1 VKNYRKNSNKSLK
14 NSKNSGGIFDLATKL
29 SQINS
34 LEQTMAQPEFW
45 NDQEEANK
53 IILELKILKRQSEPI
68 LKAEADVKNIGE
80 LVELVESD
88 DAETLNSL
96 KSELV
101 DLEKSVDKL
110 EIDLL
115 LSEKEDR
122 YNAFL
127 SIHAGAGGTESC
139 DWTSMLLR
147 MYDRWAEN
155 NSFSVD
161 NIDMLAGEEAGVK
174 SVTILIKGVFAY
186 GRLKGENGVH
196 RLVRISPFDSNKRRH
211 TSFASVE
218 VIPEIDK
225 DINIE
230 IKEDDLRI
238 DVYRSGGA
246 GGQHVNTTDSAVRIT
261 HIPTGLVVQC
271 QNERSQIKN
280 RATAMKMLKSKLYKR
295 ELRQRQEEADK
306 QNQKK
311 KKIEW
316 GSQIRSYVMHP
327 YSMIKDHRTGVETG
341 NVPAVMDGKLDDF
354 LDGFLKW
361 QVKPE

>member
-1 VKNYRKNSNKSLK
+1 
-14 NSKNSGGIFDLATKL
+14 
-29 SQINS
+29 
-34 LEQTMAQPEFW
+34 MAQPDFW
-45 NDQEEANK
+45 NDQEAANN
-53 IILELKILKRQSEPI
+53 IIQELKIIKRQAEPI
-68 LKAEADVKNIGE
+68 IKADADLKNIGE
-80 LVELVESD
+80 LIEIVDSD
-88 DAETLNSL
+88 DAETLNQI
-96 KSELV
+96 KAELI
-101 DLEKSVDKL
+101 DLEKAVDKL

-115 LSEKEDR
+115 LSAKEDR
-122 YNAFL
+122 SNAFV

-147 MYDRWAEN
+147 MYKRWAEN
-155 NSFSVD
+155 NAFGVD
-161 NIDMLAGEEAGVK
+161 NIDLLAGEEAGVK
-174 SVTILIKGVFAY
+174 SVTILIKGVFVY
-186 GRLKGENGVH
+186 GKLKGENGVH

-218 VIPEIDK
+218 VIPEIDQ

-261 HIPTGLVVQC
+261 HVPTGIVVQC

-280 RATAMKMLKSKLYKR
+280 RATAMKMLKSKLYER

-306 QNQKK
+306 QNQQK

-354 LDGFLKW
+354 LEGFLKW
-361 QVKPE
+361 QVKENCSGDSV

>member
-1 VKNYRKNSNKSLK
+1 
-14 NSKNSGGIFDLATKL
+14 
-29 SQINS
+29 
-34 LEQTMAQPEFW
+34 MAQQDFW

-53 IILELKILKRQSEPI
+53 IIQELKNIKRQAEPI
-68 LKAEADVKNIGE
+68 QKAESDVKNIGE
-80 LVELVESD
+80 LIELVEAD
-88 DAETLNSL
+88 DAETLNQI
-96 KSELV
+96 KSELT

-115 LSEKEDR
+115 LSAKEDR
-122 YNAFL
+122 ANAFL

-139 DWTSMLLR
+139 DWTGMLLR
-147 MYDRWAEN
+147 MYNRWAEN
-155 NSFSVD
+155 NKFGVD
-161 NIDMLAGEEAGVK
+161 NIDLLPGEEAGVK

-186 GRLKGENGVH
+186 GKLKGENGVH

-218 VIPEIDK
+218 VIPEIDH

-230 IKEDDLRI
+230 IKEEDLRV
-238 DVYRSGGA
+238 DVYRASGA

-261 HIPTGLVVQC
+261 YIPTGIVVQC

-280 RATAMKMLKSKLYKR
+280 RAIAMKMLKSKLYEV
-295 ELRQRQEEADK
+295 ELKQRQEEAEK
-306 QNQKK
+306 QHQQK

-354 LDGFLKW
+354 LEGFLKW
-361 QVKPE
+361 KVKE

>member
-1 VKNYRKNSNKSLK
+1 MKNSN
-14 NSKNSGGIFDLATKL
+14 NSGGIFDLETKL
-29 SQINS
+29 SKITP
-34 LEQTMAQPEFW
+34 LEQKMALPDFW
-45 NDQEEANK
+45 DDQEAANK
-53 IILELKILKRQSEPI
+53 IIQQLKNIKRQAEPI
-68 LKAEADVKNIGE
+68 VKAEADVKNIGE
-80 LVELVESD
+80 LIELVDSD
-88 DAETLNSL
+88 DTETLKQI
-96 KSELV
+96 KSELI
-101 DLEKSVDKL
+101 DLEKLVDKL

-115 LSEKEDR
+115 LSAKEDR
-122 YNAFL
+122 MNAFL

-147 MYDRWAEN
+147 MYNRWAEN
-155 NSFSVD
+155 NAFGVD
-161 NIDMLAGEEAGVK
+161 NIDFLAGEEAGIK
-174 SVTILIKGVFAY
+174 SVTILIKGIFAY
-186 GRLKGENGVH
+186 GKLKGENGVH

-218 VIPEIDK
+218 VIPEIDQ

-230 IKEDDLRI
+230 IKEEDLRI

-280 RATAMKMLKSKLYKR
+280 RAMAMKMLKSKLYEN
-295 ELRQRQEEADK
+295 ELKQRQEEAEK
-306 QNQKK
+306 QHHLK

-354 LDGFLKW
+354 LEGFLKW
-361 QVKPE
+361 KVKDNS

>member
-1 VKNYRKNSNKSLK
+1 
-14 NSKNSGGIFDLATKL
+14 
-29 SQINS
+29 
-34 LEQTMAQPEFW
+34 MAQPDFW

-53 IILELKILKRQSEPI
+53 IIQKLKNVKRQAEPI
-68 LKAEADVKNIGE
+68 QKAGSDVKNIGE
-80 LVELVESD
+80 LIELVETD
-88 DAETLNSL
+88 DVETLNQI
-96 KSELV
+96 KSELT
-101 DLEKSVDKL
+101 DIEKSVNKL

-115 LSEKEDR
+115 FSEKEDCA
-122 YNAFL
+122 NAFL

-147 MYDRWAEN
+147 MYNRWAEN
-155 NSFSVD
+155 NKFGVD
-161 NIDMLAGEEAGVK
+161 NINLLAGEEAGVK

-186 GRLKGENGVH
+186 GKLKGENGVH

-218 VIPEIDK
+218 VIPEIDH

-230 IKEDDLRI
+230 VKEEDLRI
-238 DVYRSGGA
+238 DVYRASGA

-261 HIPTGLVVQC
+261 HIPTNIVVQC

-280 RATAMKMLKSKLYKR
+280 KAMAMKMLKSKLYEV
-295 ELRQRQEEADK
+295 ELKQRREEAEK
-306 QNQKK
+306 QHQQK

-354 LDGFLKW
+354 LEGFLKW
-361 QVKPE
+361 QVKSE

>member
-1 VKNYRKNSNKSLK
+1 
-14 NSKNSGGIFDLATKL
+14 
-29 SQINS
+29 
-34 LEQTMAQPEFW
+34 MAQPDFW

-53 IILELKILKRQSEPI
+53 IIRELKIIKRQAEPI
-68 LKAEADVKNIGE
+68 QKAESDVKNIGE
-80 LVELVESD
+80 LIELVDAD
-88 DAETLNSL
+88 DAETLNQI
-96 KSELV
+96 KFELIS
-101 DLEKSVDKL
+101 LEKLVDKL

-115 LSEKEDR
+115 LSAKEDR
-122 YNAFL
+122 ANAFL

-147 MYDRWAEN
+147 MYNRWAEN
-155 NSFSVD
+155 NEFGVD
-161 NIDMLAGEEAGVK
+161 NIDFLAGEEAGVK
-174 SVTILIKGVFAY
+174 SATILIKGIFVY
-186 GRLKGENGVH
+186 GKLKGENGVH

-218 VIPEIDK
+218 VIPEVDK

-230 IKEDDLRI
+230 INEDDLRV

-280 RATAMKMLKSKLYKR
+280 KATAMKMLKSKLYER
-295 ELRQRQEEADK
+295 ELRQRREEADK

-341 NVPAVMDGKLDDF
+341 NVPAVMDGKLDNF
-354 LDGFLKW
+354 LEGFLKW
-361 QVKPE
+361 QVKES